1 MNLMKL
7 GDSKAGSTIFF
18 EGGFAAFNKTTL
30 NAFDP
35 YDTGS
40 DDCGTVIGVF
50 EQDERAVMVPE
61 AEFYTFFPRSWKG
74 RTNIKMR
81 RAVQL
86 NLVLRIYAK
95 LLFAGRVKSMKKTVI
110 KSLILF
116 GLAPV
121 MFLCFLVTTALLM
134 LLYPTSVLLL
144 VVFLLP
150 KVNSYLVEANLSF
163 LTMVSAGI
171 LALSKKPL
179 IWKKP
184 EDRILIVEQPL
195 VSANLI

>member
-1 MNLMKL
+1 
-7 GDSKAGSTIFF
+7 
-18 EGGFAAFNKTTL
+18 
-30 NAFDP
+30 
-35 YDTGS
+35 
-40 DDCGTVIGVF
+40 
-50 EQDERAVMVPE
+50 
-61 AEFYTFFPRSWKG
+61 
-74 RTNIKMR
+74 
-81 RAVQL
+81 
-86 NLVLRIYAK
+86 
-95 LLFAGRVKSMKKTVI
+95 MKKTVI